1 MIPRQWTSGLNFPE
15 PGTDCLRPLAEEQGS
30 STADGHHLQ
39 ETPFM
44 PPKESNQYH
53 DFEVL
58 KFAGIANQGDIQK
71 VVENSD
77 HASWLNPAIA
87 EAPIMFMPC
96 R

>member
-58 KFAGIANQGDIQK
+58 KFAGIANQGDSI
-71 VVENSD
+71 
-77 HASWLNPAIA
+77 L
-87 EAPIMFMPC
+87 
-96 R
+96 